1 MLGKRLTRFEMQIM
15 ETLWINGE
23 SSIRE
28 MLEGF
33 PETDRPGYSTIQTTI
48 YRLEAKGIVR
58 RLRRVGNF
66 HVFAANIS
74 RNEAQRRLVDDMLTL
89 FGGRS
94 EGVMTH
100 LIESGNLTLNDVKE
114 LRKELRI
121 MSKSK

>member
-1 MLGKRLTRFEMQIM
+1 MPAKRLTKFEMQIM
-15 ETLWINGE
+15 ETLWTKGE
-23 SSIRE
+23 LSIRE

-33 PETDRPGYSTIQTTI
+33 PETAMPGYSTIQTTV
-48 YRLEAKGIVR
+48 YRLEARGVVR

-66 HVFAANIS
+66 HVFAANIT
-74 RNEAQRRLVDDMLTL
+74 RNMAQRRLVDDMLTL
-89 FGGRS
+89 FGGRP

-114 LRKELRI
+114 LRKELSK